1 MGFGCKYCREAALGR
16 SIGAI
21 AGWYL
26 CLLIRWIRAL
36 IGCARQP
43 AQRRALFLL
52 ILLITSLLL
61 LAITIP
67 TSWISNAPVMFL
79 LAGFQLV
86 LLRGPLHGL
95 ALPLEKAV
103 RIEISIC
110 FLAGVAMLLNWRSLW
125 TILEPLGLTRNQAG
139 FYLLLVSVCM
149 WWVWVFWI
157 VFSRQRKLHT
167 IR

>member
-1 MGFGCKYCREAALGR
+1 
-16 SIGAI
+16 
-21 AGWYL
+21 
-26 CLLIRWIRAL
+26 
-36 IGCARQP
+36 
-43 AQRRALFLL
+43 LFLL

-67 TSWISNAPVMFL
+67 TPWISNAPVMFL

-86 LLRGPLHGL
+86 LLRRPLHGL
-95 ALPLEKAV
+95 ALPLQKAV

-110 FLAGVAMLLNWRSLW
+110 ILAGVAMLLNWRSLW

-139 FYLLLVSVCM
+139 FYLLLVSVCT